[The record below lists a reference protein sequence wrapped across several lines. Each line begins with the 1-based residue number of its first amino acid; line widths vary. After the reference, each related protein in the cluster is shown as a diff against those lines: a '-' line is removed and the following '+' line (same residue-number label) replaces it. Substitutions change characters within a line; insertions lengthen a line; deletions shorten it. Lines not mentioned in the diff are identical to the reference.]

1 MWDLIQ
7 CQKFQSRGPVPPFR
21 GVLRRLATRWNWWM
35 GSACKWCWSTAQGLK
50 ISCGIANCSSY
61 MYAHAS
67 AEGYEMILTGPQ
79 IVLPI
84 FTVLATKNLLGTA
97 QKTGS
102 ATSCH
107 SLLCPAALLSNHE
120 YGLIK
125 RLECN
130 CEFIGCSF
138 VLNFFPSPL
147 CLFEFPPLLCLHLG
161 RCLWLARHL
170 QFQTLDRW
178 KPRSPLGGKHVRI
191 PIHWWSIPLNGLKT
205 SWKPVTNMLKQ
216 LYKTC
221 PVGL

>member
-1 MWDLIQ
+1 MWDLSQ

-21 GVLRRLATRWNWWM
+21 EVLRRLATRWNWWM

-67 AEGYEMILTGPQ
+67 AEGCEMIVTGPK

-84 FTVLATKNLLGTA
+84 FDVLATKNLLGTA

-138 VLNFFPSPL
+138 VLTFFPSLL
-147 CLFEFPPLLCLHLG
+147 CLFEFHLSFTSEVYLSCGMTKSSITSMMKSQKFIENKWKIAKGLC
-161 RCLWLARHL
+161 
-170 QFQTLDRW
+170 D
-178 KPRSPLGGKHVRI
+178 
-191 PIHWWSIPLNGLKT
+191 
-205 SWKPVTNMLKQ
+205 
-216 LYKTC
+216 
-221 PVGL
+221 